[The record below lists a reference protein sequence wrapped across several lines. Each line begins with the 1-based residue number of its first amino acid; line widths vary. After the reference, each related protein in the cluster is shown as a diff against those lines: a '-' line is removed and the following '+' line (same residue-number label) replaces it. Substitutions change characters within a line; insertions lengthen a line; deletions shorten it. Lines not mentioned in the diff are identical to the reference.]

1 MHAAQP
7 QVLVNS
13 RVSCQQAATPAVHV
27 ARVKLCVRGS
37 GRLPHARPL
46 LGLSRG
52 AVTRPDGSVLN
63 TCPAS
68 VLAEILRF
76 LKRCYWPFAWTTA
89 PAAPAAP
96 SGNAGADLA
105 SGGFANAAQARPA
118 GAFRVCTIL
127 SANFSMPS
135 RTRDCDASGR
145 NMRRCVPLG
154 AHQVRVAVRQRRL
167 HALCMRAWAG
177 CSAHA
182 RGRVGVAGF
191 QVSAAKGALHLIIRT
206 AVTCMHPVHG

>member
-1 MHAAQP
+1 M
-7 QVLVNS
+7 N
-13 RVSCQQAATPAVHV
+13 
-27 ARVKLCVRGS
+27 GS

-96 SGNAGADLA
+96 SAGAGAGLASGSGVGLKAAAPAAPSAGAGAGLA
-105 SGGFANAAQARPA
+105 SGGFANAAQARLA
-118 GAFRVCTIL
+118 GACRVCPAHGI
-127 SANFSMPS
+127 N
-135 RTRDCDASGR
+135 
-145 NMRRCVPLG
+145 NIPLLQG
-154 AHQVRVAVRQRRL
+154 
-167 HALCMRAWAG
+167 
-177 CSAHA
+177 
-182 RGRVGVAGF
+182 
-191 QVSAAKGALHLIIRT
+191 
-206 AVTCMHPVHG
+206 